1 MRRLRKAKADSSVRS
16 MTVWVARCE
25 EEKAGR
31 RLSAPLHGEQAIRM
45 RSEFSSNHLSTA
57 IDAAV
62 DRTLAG
68 QPLSRDGA
76 VDLALHAS
84 LPELLAAATVLRAH
98 GKSTTVTFSKKVF
111 IPLTTLCRDYCGYCT
126 FRKDPGQPGAH
137 FMTPD
142 EVLALAEQ
150 GRRAGCKEALF
161 SLGDQPER
169 IFPEAREFLREQGFT
184 RTLDYLAAMCELV
197 LDRTGLLPHA
207 NPGVMD
213 RPALERLKNSN
224 ASVGLMLESVSTRL
238 MRGDL
243 PHAKAP
249 DKVPAL
255 RLRTMEEAGKLSIA
269 FTTGI
274 LIGIGETLGERI
286 DSLFA
291 IRAMH
296 EKYGHIQ
303 EVIVQNFRA
312 KAEIPMAN
320 HPEPSLDE
328 MLRTIAVARLILGPY
343 MNVQAPPNLSYAD
356 FPRLLEAGINDWGGI
371 SPVTK
376 DFINPEAAWPQIRKL
391 EAETNGRGFALRERL
406 ALYPE
411 FTLREQF
418 QSAPVRARLA
428 ALASGEGFAL
438 ADAEIVR
445 RSSSDRFGTT
455 GLA

>member
-1 MRRLRKAKADSSVRS
+1 MRPESLLQSSTVRGVATTP
-16 MTVWVARCE
+16 TVN
-25 EEKAGR
+25 EKLG
-31 RLSAPLHGEQAIRM
+31 
-45 RSEFSSNHLSTA
+45 
-57 IDAAV
+57 
-62 DRTLAG
+62 G
-68 QPLSRDGA
+68 QPLTRDDA
-76 VDLALHAS
+76 LQMALHAP
-84 LPELLAAATVLRAH
+84 LQELLSAASSLRAL
-98 GKSTTVTFSKKVF
+98 GKGSTVTYSKKVF

-126 FRKDPGQPGAH
+126 FRKDPGEPGAH

-142 EVLALAEQ
+142 EVIALAEQ

-169 IFPEAREFLREQGFT
+169 IFPEAREFLRQQGFA

-197 LDRTGLLPHA
+197 LEHTGLLPHA

-213 RPALERLKNSN
+213 HAALERLKNSN
-224 ASVGLMLESVSTRL
+224 ASVGLMLETVSVRL

-255 RLRTMEEAGKLSIA
+255 RIRTIEEAGKLSMA

-274 LIGIGETLGERI
+274 LIGIGETIEERI

-291 IRAMH
+291 IRGLQ

-312 KAEIPMAN
+312 KPDIPMAN
-320 HPEPSLDE
+320 HPEPSLED
-328 MLRTIAVARLILGPY
+328 MLRTIAIARLILGPQ
-343 MNVQAPPNLSYAD
+343 MNIQAPPNLSYAD
-356 FPRLLEAGINDWGGI
+356 FPRLLDAGINDWGGI

-376 DFINPEAAWPQIRKL
+376 DFINPEASWPQIGKL
-391 EAETNGRGFALRERL
+391 DAETAARGFTLRERL

-411 FTLREQF
+411 F
-418 QSAPVRARLA
+418 
-428 ALASGEGFAL
+428 
-438 ADAEIVR
+438 VR
-445 RSSSDRFGTT
+445 REEFASSAIRKRLDVLAGTD
-455 GLA
+455 GLAV

>member
-1 MRRLRKAKADSSVRS
+1 
-16 MTVWVARCE
+16 MTVLVNMVGRKKRQGRAEARPYIFRYMTR
-25 EEKAGR
+25 A
-31 RLSAPLHGEQAIRM
+31 
-45 RSEFSSNHLSTA
+45 EFSSPGMSTPIEA
-57 IDAAV
+57 
-62 DRTLAG
+62 TLARALDD
-68 QPLSRDGA
+68 QPLDCGSAISVALRA
-76 VDLALHAS
+76 PLQDLLATAS
-84 LPELLAAATVLRAH
+84 LLRAR
-98 GKSTTVTFSKKVF
+98 GKGSTVSFSKKVF

-126 FRKDPGQPGAH
+126 FRKDPGEPGAH
-137 FMTPD
+137 FMSPD

-169 IFPEAREFLREQGFT
+169 IFPEAREFLRQQGFA
-184 RTLDYLAAMCELV
+184 RTLDYLAAMCQLV
-197 LDRTGLLPHA
+197 LDRTGLLAHA

-213 RPALERLKNSN
+213 RAALERLKDSN
-224 ASVGLMLESVSTRL
+224 ASVGLMLETASVRL

-274 LIGIGETLGERI
+274 LIGIGETMEERV

-291 IRAMH
+291 IRGLH

-312 KAEIPMAN
+312 KGGIPMAN
-320 HPEPSLDE
+320 HPEPSLDD
-328 MLRTIAVARLILGPY
+328 MLRTIALARLILGPH
-343 MNVQAPPNLSYAD
+343 MNIQAPPNLSYAD

-376 DFINPEAAWPQIRKL
+376 DFINPEAAWPQISKL
-391 EAETNGRGFALRERL
+391 DAETTARGFTLRERL

-411 FTLREQF
+411 FIR
-418 QSAPVRARLA
+418 
-428 ALASGEGFAL
+428 SGEFTSPAVRKRLGVLAGTDGFA
-438 ADAEIVR
+438 V
-445 RSSSDRFGTT
+445 
-455 GLA
+455 